1 VIVASC
7 SGPEPDS
14 EQEADMAEVAFAVPV
29 HPACE
34 AILDAPGLDLTQP
47 PPPPDVVVDYRA

>member
-1 VIVASC
+1 VATF
-7 SGPEPDS
+7 SGPEPDT

-29 HPACE
+29 LPVGE

>member
-1 VIVASC
+1 VATF
-7 SGPEPDS
+7 SGPEPDT

-29 HPACE
+29 HPVGE